1 MAMIGYAQVS
11 STAQDAALQLA
22 ELEAAGYGTIRQGK
36 KSGKTHEGR
45 TEFATILDFI
55 CEGDVLEVTRLDR
68 LARSVGDLSNIVTEL
83 ESKGAKLRILSASID
98 TGSASGKVFLGMLG
112 GFAEFETNLRKQRQL
127 EGIVKAKAKG
137 VYKGRNPSIDSAQV
151 HALKAQG
158 IGPAEIARRLG
169 IGRASVYRVLS
180 NVRA

>member
-1 MAMIGYAQVS
+1 MSVS
-11 STAQDAALQLA
+11 
-22 ELEAAGYGTIRQGK
+22 
-36 KSGKTHEGR
+36 
-45 TEFATILDFI
+45 EFRGVAH
-55 CEGDVLEVTRLDR
+55 LEVTRLDR

-83 ESKGAKLRILSASID
+83 ESKGAKLWILSASID

-112 GFAEFETNLRKQRQL
+112 VFAEFETNLRKQRQL

-169 IGRASVYRVLS
+169 IGMASVYRVLS